1 MSERREGHNATRR
14 QTMKRWKVALVAVLT
29 IAMVMQSSNVQAIAE
44 GIAEGLA
51 GDRPVVTDTMPT
63 DGTGTDAAT
72 GAEDVTTDETAEDTA
87 STEATTPETDE
98 AATETEVTEE
108 ESTDAP
114 AAPEEVVED
123 TTETEAPA
131 EAPAEEADTT
141 VTLNVEI
148 SGAKLTYTAEDGTE
162 QNVTPETDPKSVDV
176 PNTLDFKFTVTPD
189 EGQKVSSV
197 SYGETVLTAD
207 ETGEYTVAAA
217 DLTDGEKIV
226 VTTEAIPAEET
237 PAEETPAE
245 PEAPAEEAPV
255 EDEATPSEYS
265 LTISHRLEVTGG
277 YYESVETVRVSP
289 DSLING
295 EYDPA
300 QNAKS
305 VDGLRVVSSSPV
317 KVVDFEDDGVAE
329 TTLEYGV
336 ADSYQVDPLD
346 EGNENSYVLLGELE
360 DINIQAA
367 SQKFV
372 VVRFQYESGATAAEP
387 YSQAIS
393 ANDEGKFAFEY
404 SVNVPDGF
412 TMRVET
418 DGVYVEGNTISM
430 TYTDNS
436 DAEVVVVF
444 VGTEAEF
451 KVEYYF
457 QKLEGSEYDHD
468 SSRDETR
475 TGLVTTL
482 TDVQP
487 SQIDGFTYQ
496 PVEQQIIEASGTVV
510 KVFYN
515 RNTYTLMYDTNGGSY
530 VPSTSVRY
538 GQAVSLVSGDD
549 APTRKGYTFDGW
561 YLDEDLSKKADS
573 SVVLSG
579 DTTVYAKWD
588 GAIVGY
594 KVVYMTE
601 NADDNGYSYAGT
613 VELSAKA
620 GTTVSAD
627 NMTQKPYGF
636 DTQHFSFERATS
648 ADVAADGSTVITVR
662 YSRNEYTITFEGTGG
677 RQLVCGKDAH
687 EHSRYEGCYE
697 LDCPYGGTSIIHWWH
712 DDNCYDYSHTI
723 CGLEEHSHTSECYG
737 YRDTLTITAKYQA
750 FIGDQ
755 WLDLVKGTSWYWSG
769 KQFTSY
775 QASMPGENKSLEKYS
790 DRCNRN
796 LLYYIEDPEGT
807 VEYRGKTF
815 TLFADVLSTG
825 SYPTFDEEFFAI
837 DGYDRYG
844 STIEKWQNG
853 TEGYGDA
860 SWDKTGGGSFYYT
873 RHSYDLELI
882 GGGVSES
889 HEVPYLGSFSDEAAS
904 FINEMGSSFDGWYLD
919 PEFTTPYEGDF
930 TMPKGLVLY
939 AKTKVNTYD
948 VTFLCEEN
956 GDQFGTAMT
965 VEENDTVENPGIPT
979 KEGYVFD
986 GWYWRVDGAEQA
998 YDFANQITGDTIIY
1012 AKWRESS
1019 TVAYT
1024 VQHKIGNEVI
1034 KETEPVTVSVGTTV
1048 QANAL
1053 SNDELVKISSQ
1064 YDGYLPDAYTKSIK
1078 VSAEEH
1084 TIVFNYASP
1093 SSLTY
1098 KVAYV
1103 TEAGTQVY
1111 VENEGNPVSASAS
1124 EFIVTPTEEGQRWAE
1139 LNGYSFI
1146 DESVV
1151 AKLSVGSENVIKI
1164 TVEPTEYTIT
1174 YDLGEGAWDPESDG
1188 NHPETYTVA
1197 EIESPGVSITAQPV
1211 RDGYAFAGWEL
1222 GELTSV
1228 KDPAGGEFG
1237 SPKTFSLA
1245 SGTVG
1250 HLKFKAK
1257 WEKLNKVTYDWGE
1270 PTFEGVRE
1278 GEVPTLP
1285 TDNGSYVLNQP
1296 YTVDGKYTSE
1306 TSVNSYDAYG
1316 NVNGTWTFSGWKVD
1330 GEGDVVTGEQKMD
1343 ADGVTLEGTWTFAGQ
1358 TVESHKVTYAYS
1370 GAVPNGAPALPTVKS
1385 YVLNEPV
1392 EIVDNPTMDGWTF
1405 SGWDPSEDFKMPSKD
1420 VTITG
1425 YWIPEGVND
1434 FSLNGYSGVYNGESH
1449 GVSVDGALVTDV
1461 IRYLVNGEETTNSFT
1476 NVTPGTKVTVEV
1488 VRDGVTIWS
1497 DDTTVT
1503 ITPAKAMIVVNNN
1516 AKVYG
1521 EADPEFQGKV
1531 VLYND
1536 GACDQPLYVNALT
1549 RVQDT
1554 LGEIVYSR
1562 TNANAEDA
1570 GTYEGVLT
1578 AEVKEGTLNSNY
1590 TYEVWPGDFHIAK
1603 SDELVAEITTSAEDL
1618 TKVYDGKAL
1627 TLTAKANPAEGST
1640 LMYSTDGGKTW
1651 SDQVPSIT
1659 NVGVLDVMV
1668 KAVNRNYEDSYPVE
1682 AALTVTKA
1690 PLTVTTGSG
1699 SKVYDGTALTND
1711 KIEVNGFVNGEN
1723 APHYTTGTITE
1734 PGRAENTYVIDW
1746 TSADATAD
1754 EGNYVISVE
1763 NLGELVVTKQS
1774 IDPTDPTDPGVDP
1787 DPDDPVYDGAKVTF
1801 PDDVMYNGGSQQLPV
1816 TVVDG
1821 QGKTLTPEVDY
1832 TVSYSED
1839 TTNVGTVHV
1848 TVTGQGKYAGV
1859 VEGDY
1864 DIYAAPLTVTTPSAS
1879 KVYDGTALTAGPAEI
1894 EGVQGDDDITATA
1907 VGAQAEVGQSANT
1920 VDVDWNGLFGNYDVT
1935 YRLGTLTV
1943 FPQSIDPSDP
1953 DPDNPEPG
1961 DPDPSDP
1968 DPENPDQPFYTGV
1981 GVDSPSD
1988 VVYDG
1993 ADHTWIPTVT
2003 DGDGNVLVA
2012 NRDYT
2017 VSYSTSDRTNVTGT
2031 ITVTITGTG
2040 NFAGTVTRTYQVV
2053 PRPLVVQANDQ
2064 TKVQGAADPALSSGY
2079 NPAQLVAGEEPGWT
2093 GGLTREAG
2101 EAVGTYAI
2109 TQGTL
2114 ALEDN
2119 GDFLAANYVLTVLP
2133 GTLTIT
2139 AAPAPDNPPATTD
2152 DGGDDT
2158 PTTPAGP
2165 TNPVPDDTLPVTD
2178 AAEDATTDDATP
2190 EETVTDDEN
2199 PLASGDEEGIE
2210 DNGNPLAS
2218 GRGDEDC
2225 WVHWLIL
2232 VGMILTAVYFVGV
2245 AVRRRKFTADLLDYE
2260 DKVLGNNRNDA

>member
-72 GAEDVTTDETAEDTA
+72 GTEDVTTDETAEDTT
-87 STEATTPETDE
+87 STEATVPETDE
-98 AATETEVTEE
+98 TATDAEPTEE

-131 EAPAEEADTT
+131 ETPAEEAETT

-189 EGQKVSSV
+189 EGQRVSSV
-197 SYGETVLTAD
+197 SYGETELTAD
-207 ETGEYTVAAA
+207 EAGTYTVATA

-226 VTTEAIPAEET
+226 VTTEAVPAAET

-712 DDNCYDYSHTI
+712 DDYSHTI

-790 DRCNRN
+790 DGCNRN

-825 SYPTFDEEFFAI
+825 DYPTFDEEFFAI

-853 TEGYGDA
+853 TEGYGNA

-889 HEVPYLGSFSDEAAS
+889 HEVPYLGSFSDEAGS

-1245 SGTVG
+1245 GGTVG

-1270 PTFEGVRE
+1270 PAFEGVRE

-1285 TDNGSYVLNQP
+1285 TDNGSYVPGQN
-1296 YTVDGKYTSE
+1296 YTVDKTYAAGA
-1306 TSVNSYDAYG
+1306 SVNSYDAYG
-1316 NVNGTWTFSGWKVD
+1316 NVNGTWTFSGWTDPNNGVM
-1330 GEGDVVTGEQKMD
+1330 GNSDVPITGE
-1343 ADGVTLEGTWTFAGQ
+1343 WTYAEAEVD
-1358 TVESHKVTYAYS
+1358 TYTVTYRYD
-1370 GAVPNGAPALPTVKS
+1370 GAVPEGAPALPSTQE
-1385 YVLNEPV
+1385 YVLNQPV
-1392 EIVDNPTMDGWTF
+1392 KVATDPAFANWTF
-1405 SGWDPSEDFKMPSKD
+1405 SGWDTEDFTMPDHD
-1420 VTITG
+1420 VVISGSWSTG
-1425 YWIPEGVND
+1425 TSALSVSN
-1434 FSLNGYSGVYNGESH
+1434 YSGVYDGESH
-1449 GVSVDGALVTDV
+1449 GIT
-1461 IRYLVNGEETTNSFT
+1461 VNGLIEGDVVSYSVSNSFT
-1476 NVTPGTKVTVEV
+1476 DVTGSPVSVKA
-1488 VRDGVTIWS
+1488 
-1497 DDTTVT
+1497 TVT
-1503 ITPAKAMIVVNNN
+1503 RNGVAIWTGTASVSITPATI
-1516 AKVYG
+1516 
-1521 EADPEFQGKV
+1521 
-1531 VLYND
+1531 
-1536 GACDQPLYVNALT
+1536 
-1549 RVQDT
+1549 RVT
-1554 LGEIVYSR
+1554 IS
-1562 TNANAEDA
+1562 DA
-1570 GTYEGVLT
+1570 
-1578 AEVKEGTLNSNY
+1578 
-1590 TYEVWPGDFHIAK
+1590 
-1603 SDELVAEITTSAEDL
+1603 
-1618 TKVYDGKAL
+1618 TKVEGQVDPGLESTYVVPVAGELAGF
-1627 TLTAKANPAEGST
+1627 EGS
-1640 LMYSTDGGKTW
+1640 
-1651 SDQVPSIT
+1651 I
-1659 NVGVLDVMV
+1659 
-1668 KAVNRNYEDSYPVE
+1668 AR
-1682 AALTVTKA
+1682 
-1690 PLTVTTGSG
+1690 
-1699 SKVYDGTALTND
+1699 
-1711 KIEVNGFVNGEN
+1711 
-1723 APHYTTGTITE
+1723 E
-1734 PGRAENTYVIDW
+1734 P
-1746 TSADATAD
+1746 
-1754 EGNYVISVE
+1754 
-1763 NLGELVVTKQS
+1763 
-1774 IDPTDPTDPGVDP
+1774 
-1787 DPDDPVYDGAKVTF
+1787 
-1801 PDDVMYNGGSQQLPV
+1801 
-1816 TVVDG
+1816 
-1821 QGKTLTPEVDY
+1821 
-1832 TVSYSED
+1832 
-1839 TTNVGTVHV
+1839 
-1848 TVTGQGKYAGV
+1848 
-1859 VEGDY
+1859 
-1864 DIYAAPLTVTTPSAS
+1864 
-1879 KVYDGTALTAGPAEI
+1879 
-1894 EGVQGDDDITATA
+1894 
-1907 VGAQAEVGQSANT
+1907 
-1920 VDVDWNGLFGNYDVT
+1920 
-1935 YRLGTLTV
+1935 
-1943 FPQSIDPSDP
+1943 
-1953 DPDNPEPG
+1953 
-1961 DPDPSDP
+1961 
-1968 DPENPDQPFYTGV
+1968 
-1981 GVDSPSD
+1981 
-1988 VVYDG
+1988 
-1993 ADHTWIPTVT
+1993 
-2003 DGDGNVLVA
+2003 
-2012 NRDYT
+2012 
-2017 VSYSTSDRTNVTGT
+2017 
-2031 ITVTITGTG
+2031 
-2040 NFAGTVTRTYQVV
+2040 
-2053 PRPLVVQANDQ
+2053 
-2064 TKVQGAADPALSSGY
+2064 
-2079 NPAQLVAGEEPGWT
+2079 GEEPGT
-2093 GGLTREAG
+2093 YVIGRGTLVLVDRTAQLAG
-2101 EAVGTYAI
+2101 EKDFKASNY
-2109 TQGTL
+2109 TL
-2114 ALEDN
+2114 E
-2119 GDFLAANYVLTVLP
+2119 VVP
-2133 GTLTIT
+2133 GTFTIT
-2139 AAPAPDNPPATTD
+2139 AAPGGGDNPGGGTDTPDNPGGGGGTD
-2152 DGGDDT
+2152 NPGGGT
-2158 PTTPAGP
+2158 G
-2165 TNPVPDDTLPVTD
+2165 TNPGGGTGGTNPGGAGTGTGTGAGTGTGTGAGTNPAPTPVTAAADDD
-2178 AAEDATTDDATP
+2178 AAADDEAIN
-2190 EETVTDDEN
+2190 DDEN
-2199 PLASGDEEGIE
+2199 PLADDASADDESDDAESI
-2210 DNGNPLAS
+2210 DDDSNPLAS
-2218 GRGDEDC
+2218 GTGSTAETC
-2225 WVHWLIL
+2225 WVHWAVI
-2232 VGMILTAVYFVGV
+2232 VGIIVTVAYFAVCAARTRRATDELTSFEDDVLD
-2245 AVRRRKFTADLLDYE
+2245 RR
-2260 DKVLGNNRNDA
+2260 